1 MKNLFLILFFPFICF
16 IAEGQTSKSDR
27 KFNHWDYYKAAKLFE
42 KKVAK
47 NPNADDYF
55 KLGECYRKMNNFKAE
70 EQDAYDHVNAYGR
83 YSDPEFYYHYGQVL
97 RTNGFHEKSRQAFMN
112 FQVLSPHDPRIPQIQ
127 KSWQI
132 MEEDATS
139 DQPLVIENMV
149 FCNTEFSDF
158 SPVLFEN
165 SVVFTSSRKSKT
177 HRRKNGWNGQFYY
190 DLYSSKIES
199 DGNNLLEVEPF
210 GQKKINRRYHDGPVC
225 FSQNNDTMYFSRVD
239 KFLKGKDR
247 KEIEIERI
255 KLFSSVYQNGKWQK
269 SKAFTHNSDQYS
281 LGNPCLSSDGK
292 KLYFV
297 SDMTSGYGG
306 TDIYFSEFIN
316 GSWSKPINAG
326 KHINTINNENFP
338 SLDKDGNIYFS
349 SDGYAGFGGFD
360 LCVAKKTDNGFAQA
374 HVLKQPINSSYDD
387 IGILVLK
394 NNKQGYFSSNRKTK
408 NVGDDDILYFD
419 FSILK
424 DTNLIISDY
433 IIGWKEKKDTVIL
446 AKEEKKDV
454 DSIPSPS
461 IVNDFDSFVDSLG
474 YTTKDGVDFIIYFD
488 FDKYFIRENEKDKM
502 EQVKAELTK
511 NPTSILVI
519 GGHTDSY
526 GTPDYNLVLSQNRNN
541 SVIKYL
547 QKNGIDTN
555 RIQAT
560 AYGLT
565 KLVNDC
571 TNGDKC
577 TRAQNQLNRRVEM
590 KVVKK
595 KL

>member
-1 MKNLFLILFFPFICF
+1 
-16 IAEGQTSKSDR
+16 
-27 KFNHWDYYKAAKLFE
+27 
-42 KKVAK
+42 
-47 NPNADDYF
+47 
-55 KLGECYRKMNNFKAE
+55 
-70 EQDAYDHVNAYGR
+70 
-83 YSDPEFYYHYGQVL
+83 
-97 RTNGFHEKSRQAFMN
+97 
-112 FQVLSPHDPRIPQIQ
+112 
-127 KSWQI
+127 

-139 DQPLVIENMV
+139 DQPLIIENMV

-158 SPVLFEN
+158 SPVLYEN
-165 SVVFTSSRKSKT
+165 SVVFTSSRKSKML
-177 HRRKNGWNGQFYY
+177 RRKSSWNGQFYY
-190 DLYSSKIES
+190 DLYLSKIES

-210 GQKKINRRYHDGPVC
+210 GGKKINRRYHDGPVC
-225 FSQNNDTMYFSRVD
+225 FSKNNDTMYFSRVD

-269 SKAFTHNSDQYS
+269 SKAFSHNSDQYS

-292 KLYFV
+292 KLYFI

-374 HVLKQPINSSYDD
+374 HVLKQPINSSCDD
-387 IGILVLK
+387 IGMLVLQ
-394 NNKQGYFSSNRKTK
+394 NNKQGYFSSNRKTQ
-408 NVGDDDILYFD
+408 NVGDDDILFFD
-419 FSILK
+419 FTRLK

-433 IIGWKEKKDTVIL
+433 IIGWKEKKDTTVI
-446 AKEEKKDV
+446 AKVV
-454 DSIPSPS
+454 DSIPSP
-461 IVNDFDSFVDSLG
+461 IVVHDFDSFVDSLG
-474 YTTKDGVDFIIYFD
+474 YTSKDGIDFIIYFD
-488 FDKYFIRENEKDKM
+488 FDKYFIRENEKAKM
-502 EQVKAELTK
+502 DQVKAELTK

-526 GTPDYNLVLSQNRNN
+526 GTPEYNLVLSQNRNN

-547 QKNGIDTN
+547 QKNGIDSN

-571 TNGDKC
+571 TVGSLCSKD
-577 TRAQNQLNRRVEM
+577 QNQLNRRVEM

-595 KL
+595 KP

>member
-1 MKNLFLILFFPFICF
+1 MKTQILILLFPFLSF
-16 IAEGQTSKSDR
+16 IAEGQTSKPDR
-27 KFNHWDYYKAAKLFE
+27 KFDHWDYYKAATLFE

-47 NPNADDYF
+47 KPNADDYF

-70 EQDAYDHVNAYGR
+70 EQDAYDHVNSFGQ

-97 RTNGFHEKSRQAFMN
+97 RTNGLHEKSRQAFMN

-132 MEEDATS
+132 MEEDAKS
-139 DQPLVIENMV
+139 DQSLIIENMV

-158 SPVLFEN
+158 SPVFFGN
-165 SVVFTSSRKSKT
+165 SVVFTSSRKSKI
-177 HRRKNGWNGQFYY
+177 HRRKNSWNRQSYF

-210 GQKKINRRYHDGPVC
+210 GGKNLNRRYHDGPVS
-225 FSQNNDTMYFSRVD
+225 FSKNNDTMYFSRVD

-255 KLFSSVYQNGKWQK
+255 KLFSSVFLNGKWQK
-269 SKAFTHNSDQYS
+269 AKSFQHNSDQYS
-281 LGNPCLSSDGK
+281 LGNPCLSNNGK
-292 KLYFV
+292 RLYFV

-306 TDIYFSEFIN
+306 TDIYYSDWIN
-316 GSWSKPINAG
+316 GSWSKPVNAG

-338 SLDKDGNIYFS
+338 SLDNAENLYFS

-360 LCVAKKTDNGFAQA
+360 LCVAKISASGFNQA

-387 IGILVLK
+387 IGILVLD
-394 NNKQGYFSSNRKTK
+394 NNKKGYFSSNRKTQ

-419 FSILK
+419 FTNLK

-433 IIGWKEKKDTVIL
+433 IIGWKEKKDTIIL
-446 AKEEKKDV
+446 TKKE
-454 DSIPSPS
+454 
-461 IVNDFDSFVDSLG
+461 IVNDSFPTPIKVTDFDSFVDSIG
-474 YTTKDGVDFIIYFD
+474 YTTKDGIDFIIYFD
-488 FDKYFIRENEKDKM
+488 FDKYFIRENEQTKLD
-502 EQVKAELTK
+502 QVKVELTK
-511 NPTSILVI
+511 NPSSILVI

-526 GTPDYNLVLSQNRNN
+526 GTPEYNMVLSQNRNN
-541 SVIKYL
+541 SVITYL
-547 QKNGIDTN
+547 KKNGIDPN
-555 RIQAT
+555 RVQAT

-565 KLVNDC
+565 KLVNEC

-595 KL
+595 KS

>member
-1 MKNLFLILFFPFICF
+1 MKTLILILLFPFISF
-16 IAEGQTSKSDR
+16 IVEGQTSKSDR
-27 KFNHWDYYKAAKLFE
+27 KFDHWDYFKAAKLYE

-47 NPNADDYF
+47 KPNADDYF
-55 KLGECYRKMNNFKAE
+55 KLGECYRKMNNFKTE
-70 EQDAYDHVNAYGR
+70 EQEAYDHVNSYGR
-83 YSDPEFYYHYGQVL
+83 YADPEFYYHYGQVL
-97 RTNGFHEKSRQAFMN
+97 RTNGLHEKSREAFIT
-112 FQVLSPHDPRIPQIQ
+112 FQVLRPQDPRIQHIQ
-127 KSWQI
+127 KSWQVI
-132 MEEDATS
+132 EEDTKS
-139 DQPLVIENMV
+139 DQPLIIENMV
-149 FCNTEFSDF
+149 FCNTEFTDF
-158 SPVLFEN
+158 SPVLYEN
-165 SVVFTSSRKSKT
+165 SVVFTSSRKTKT
-177 HRRKNGWNGQFYY
+177 HRRKNSWNRQSYF

-199 DGNNLLEVEPF
+199 DGNNLLEVQPF
-210 GQKKINRRYHDGPVC
+210 GGKKINRRYHDGPVS
-225 FSQNNDTMYFSRVD
+225 FSKNNDSMYFSRVD

-255 KLFSSVYQNGKWQK
+255 KLFSSVFLNGKWQK
-269 SKAFTHNSDQYS
+269 AKSFQHNSDNYS
-281 LGNPCLSSDGK
+281 LGNPCLSTNGK
-292 KLYFV
+292 RLYFV
-297 SDMTSGYGG
+297 SDMTSGYCG
-306 TDIYFSEFIN
+306 TDIYYSDWIN
-316 GSWSKPINAG
+316 GSWSKPVNAG

-338 SLDKDGNIYFS
+338 SLDKAGNLYFS

-360 LCVAKKTDNGFAQA
+360 LCVAKTSASGFNQA

-387 IGILVLK
+387 IGILVLD
-394 NNKQGYFSSNRKTK
+394 NNKKGYFSSNRKTQ

-419 FSILK
+419 FSDLK

-446 AKEEKKDV
+446 VKEEKKDV
-454 DSIPSPS
+454 DSIPSPV

-474 YTTKDGVDFIIYFD
+474 YTTQDGIDFIIYFD
-488 FDKYFIRENEKDKM
+488 FDKYFIRQNEKTKM

-511 NPTSILVI
+511 NPSSILVI

-526 GTPDYNLVLSQNRNN
+526 GTPEYNIVLSQNRNN
-541 SVIKYL
+541 SVITYL
-547 QKNGIDTN
+547 MKNGIDAN

-565 KLVNDC
+565 KLVNEC

-595 KL
+595 KP

>member
-1 MKNLFLILFFPFICF
+1 MKNLILIILFPFICF
-16 IAEGQTSKSDR
+16 FIEGQTSKSER

-55 KLGECYRKMNNFKAE
+55 KLGECYRKMNNFKVE
-70 EQDAYDHVNAYGR
+70 EQEAYDHVNAYGQ

-97 RTNGFHEKSRQAFMN
+97 RTNGLHEKSREAFMN
-112 FQVLSPHDPRIPQIQ
+112 FQVLRPHDPRVLQIQ

-132 MEEDATS
+132 MEEDAKS

-149 FCNTEFSDF
+149 FCNSEFSEF
-158 SPVLFEN
+158 SPVLYEN

-177 HRRKNGWNGQFYY
+177 HRIKNGWNGQAYF

-199 DGNNLLEVEPF
+199 DGKNLLEVQLF
-210 GQKKINRRYHDGPVC
+210 GGKKINHRYHDGPVC
-225 FSQNNDTMYFSRVD
+225 FSKNNDTMYFSRVD
-239 KFLKGKDR
+239 KFLEGEDR
-247 KEIEIERI
+247 KELEIERI
-255 KLFSSVYQNGKWQK
+255 KLFCSVYQNGKWQK
-269 SKAFTHNSDQYS
+269 AKPFPHNSDQFS
-281 LGNPCLSSDGK
+281 LGNPYLSADGK
-292 KLYFV
+292 TLYFV
-297 SDMTSGYGG
+297 SDMTTGYGG
-306 TDIYFSEFIN
+306 TDIFYSEFNN
-316 GSWSKPINAG
+316 GSWSKPVNAG
-326 KHINTINNENFP
+326 GYINTINNENFP
-338 SLDKDGNIYFS
+338 SLDKDGNLYFS

-360 LCVAKKTDNGFAQA
+360 MCVAKKSGNAFDQA

-387 IGILVLK
+387 IGMLVLE
-394 NNKQGYFSSNRKTK
+394 NNKQGYFSSSRKTK

-419 FSILK
+419 FTVLK

-433 IIGWKEKKDTVIL
+433 IIGWKEKEDTVIL
-446 AKEEKKDV
+446 AKEEKKEV
-454 DSIPSPS
+454 DSIPSP
-461 IVNDFDSFVDSLG
+461 IVVYDFDTFVDSLG
-474 YTTKDGVDFIIYFD
+474 YTTKDGMDFIIYFD
-488 FDKYFIRENEKDKM
+488 FDMYFIRENEKAKL

-526 GTPDYNLVLSQNRNN
+526 GTPEYNMDLSKNRNN

-547 QKNGIDTN
+547 QNNGIDPN

-571 TNGDKC
+571 TVGYLCSKD
-577 TRAQNQLNRRVEM
+577 QNQLNRRVEM

-595 KL
+595 KP